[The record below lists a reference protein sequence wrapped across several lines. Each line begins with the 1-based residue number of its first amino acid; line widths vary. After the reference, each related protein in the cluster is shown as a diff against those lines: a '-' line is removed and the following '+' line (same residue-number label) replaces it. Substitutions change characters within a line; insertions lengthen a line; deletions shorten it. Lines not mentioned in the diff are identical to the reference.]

1 MLFRSKEAI
10 GRRVWIA
17 VFSITSASIL
27 LSWNTNGG
35 WGISIGAL
43 GVLAACFLWGI
54 DNNFTRNISA
64 KDPLIIVTVKGICAG
79 TFSLIL
85 ALSLK
90 NSLPDIR
97 IVLGAM
103 GLGFFSY
110 GLGIVLFILAM
121 RNMGASRTSAF
132 FGAAPFVGVI
142 ISFLLFRQVPNSLF
156 LISLPFMVIGAILI
170 LSEEHSHEHSHELL
184 EHEHRHNHD
193 DGHHVHEHEEGAIK
207 EHSHVHI
214 HREFKH
220 SHSHMPDIHH
230 RHAH

>member
-1 MLFRSKEAI
+1 
-10 GRRVWIA
+10 
-17 VFSITSASIL
+17 
-27 LSWNTNGG
+27 
-35 WGISIGAL
+35 
-43 GVLAACFLWGI
+43 
-54 DNNFTRNISA
+54 
-64 KDPLIIVTVKGICAG
+64 
-79 TFSLIL
+79 
-85 ALSLK
+85 
-90 NSLPDIR
+90 
-97 IVLGAM
+97 M